1 MSHRNR
7 RPRKPS
13 LWRRIL
19 SNRRDSHSPW
29 VSIADVV
36 GNIREELFCFF
47 QRVPRGA
54 RLYWDGR
61 TNKIRGYSTRR
72 RY

>member
-1 MSHRNR
+1 MSR
-7 RPRKPS
+7 RRLRFRKPS

-19 SNRRDSHSPW
+19 SNRRDTHSSR
-29 VSIADVV
+29 VSIADVTR
-36 GNIREELFCFF
+36 NIREELFSFF

-54 RLYWDGR
+54 RLYWDGKS
-61 TNKIRGYSTRR
+61 KIKGYSTRR